1 MTEETDTFQ
10 LLIAV
15 EGLQPLEV
23 LWFGEGLMSPLMT
36 TADALTTAR
45 IVPRDGWYI
54 ACSGCHPI
62 DTAEWLAA
70 TGLTIVKD
78 ERKVALLIDA
88 LARAQ
93 ASSEGASE

>member
-1 MTEETDTFQ
+1 MTKTETFQ
-10 LLIAV
+10 LLIAS
-15 EGLQPLEV
+15 EGLRPYGV
-23 LWFGEGLMSPLMT
+23 LWFGEGEMGPLVT
-36 TADALTTAR
+36 TAGSLRDAR
-45 IVPRDGWYI
+45 IIPPDGWYI

-78 ERKVALLIDA
+78 ERKIAILIDA

>member
-1 MTEETDTFQ
+1 MSSQ
-10 LLIAV
+10 LLIAC
-15 EGLQPLEV
+15 EGVAPDEL
-23 LWFGEGLMSPLMT
+23 LWFGEGEMSPLMKA
-36 TADALTTAR
+36 ADALVEAR
-45 IVPRDGWYI
+45 IIQNNGWFI
-54 ACSGCHPI
+54 ACSGCHTI

-93 ASSEGASE
+93 EAR